1 MKTLP
6 SILSLPHRL
15 QSGFSLIETMV
26 VIVLVSIA
34 ATVAIP
40 SFRDSITR
48 NNLAAAVN
56 EFQLALSQARSE
68 AIRSRVNTVM
78 QSVAKDDW
86 TDGWVVYID
95 KNYNKVQDG
104 TDGEVAVRAPM
115 PKGMTVSDNGTTP
128 GIFVFQSSGF
138 SAFSGDGLAIRK
150 ITFTMNDQSSSLC
163 LSVAGRARIIKG
175 AGPCI

>member
-6 SILSLPHRL
+6 SSLSIHRKL

-48 NNLAAAVN
+48 NNLVAAAN

-78 QSVAKDDW
+78 QSVANKDW
-86 TDGWVVYID
+86 TQGWVVYTD
-95 KNYNKVQDG
+95 KNYNNVQDG
-104 TDGEVAVRAPM
+104 TDGEVAVRGPM
-115 PKGMTVSDNGTTP
+115 TKGMTVSDNGINP
-128 GIFVFQSSGF
+128 GLFVFQSSGF
-138 SAFSGDGLAIRK
+138 PSFVGIGGQMRG
-150 ITFTMNDQSSSLC
+150 ITFTMNDQSTTVCVST
-163 LSVAGRARIIKG
+163 AGSARVIKG
-175 AGPCI
+175 NKCE

>member
-6 SILSLPHRL
+6 SSLSIHRKL

-48 NNLAAAVN
+48 NNLAAAAN

-78 QSVAKDDW
+78 QSVANKDW
-86 TDGWVVYID
+86 TQGWVVYTD
-95 KNYNKVQDG
+95 KNYNNAQDG
-104 TDGEVAVRAPM
+104 SDAEIAVRGPM
-115 PKGMTVSDNGTTP
+115 IKGLTISDNGTTP
-128 GIFVFQSSGF
+128 GLFVFQSSGF
-138 SAFSGDGLAIRK
+138 PSFTDGGGVMRQ
-150 ITFTMNDQSSSLC
+150 ITFTMNDQTTSLC
-163 LSVAGRARIIKG
+163 LSFAGRARVLKG
-175 AGPCI
+175 NKCDE